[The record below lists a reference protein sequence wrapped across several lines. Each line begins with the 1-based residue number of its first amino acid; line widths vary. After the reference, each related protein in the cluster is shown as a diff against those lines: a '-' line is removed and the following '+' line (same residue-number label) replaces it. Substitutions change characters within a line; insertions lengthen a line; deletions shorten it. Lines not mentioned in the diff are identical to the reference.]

1 MGRDPYFPPAAL
13 RLVSGERRA
22 RGTPEK
28 IIGPAMFERLERS
41 IENYA
46 PAAHGREHVLLD
58 RLAAVYDQRVAD
70 VKEAA
75 SEHSQRTASAISSAR
90 PILPIGSS
98 EITLA
103 RPSAVPPVK
112 RRIIRSTCPA
122 PGTMKSSLGSEAC
135 CTRAHWERS

>member
-70 VKEAA
+70 VK
-75 SEHSQRTASAISSAR
+75 RPLPNTARGRHPRSLQPGPSFRLAPPRSLSPDPRQCR
-90 PILPIGSS
+90 P
-98 EITLA
+98 
-103 RPSAVPPVK
+103 
-112 RRIIRSTCPA
+112 
-122 PGTMKSSLGSEAC
+122 
-135 CTRAHWERS
+135 